1 MAYLA
6 LARRWRPR
14 TFAEVV
20 GQDHV
25 VQALSGAL
33 RDDRVHHA
41 LLFSGTRGVGK
52 TTIARALAKSLNCE
66 QGPTPSPC
74 GECSSCLEIAEG
86 RHVDLIEIDA
96 ASRTKVEDTRELLEN
111 VQYRPTRGR
120 YKIYLIDEVHML
132 SRHSFNA
139 LLKTLEEPP
148 GHVKFLLATTDPQKL
163 PVTVLSRCLQFHLRS
178 LSALEISGH
187 LAHVLTGEGIVHE
200 AAALDELAA
209 AAKGSLRDALSL
221 TDQAVAFGQGEVRA
235 VQVSAML
242 GTARREGVAQLVRL
256 LAAGDAEG
264 LLAQVE
270 QLAAQAV
277 GFERLLTQ
285 LAEAMHRIAMIQF
298 LGATPGLLAE
308 QPWPQLAE
316 QLAPEVVQLYYRF
329 FLEGRREL
337 PLAPDPRLALEMTL
351 LRALA
356 FRPLDNAQ
364 PPQASPQTRP
374 SLLAAHTAPQIAN
387 VASSQQAPNTP
398 NMLSAQLAD
407 IEAQAAA
414 LRGDPAAPVQAAP
427 VNTAPTPPPAAPIN
441 QAQVQA
447 APVNAPLNPAPVQAT
462 PANAVNS
469 GTAQVLSALQL
480 LRGGDGEPPN
490 QPERSPLPAVASNRP
505 AAAPVVSSPTAP
517 TPAVNPAP
525 VASPASV
532 QFADRPPWEAP
543 AEAVLP
549 TTPQAVESEPQQ
561 PDQAQADEARFDEVP
576 PIDEAHLVDDA
587 PPIGEPYFS
596 SASQSQQSDQPPQWD
611 EIPAPDLPLTPAP
624 AAVTPVSTAPV
635 SAVPA
640 PLAQPVQPVAPSA
653 SAQALAEQWQQLA
666 LQLGL
671 KGLVLQLALNSEL
684 YADGPGWLLRVVPEQ
699 AHLIDN
705 ARMQTLGQA
714 ISQALGG
721 SAQLRYEVGPSLV
734 ATPAQARNAR
744 LAARREL
751 ALAAMAADPFVQ
763 QLQQQCAATLASDSL
778 ELFDE
783 TPPVAA
789 NATL

>member
-74 GECSSCLEIAEG
+74 GECSSCVEIAEG

-148 GHVKFLLATTDPQKL
+148 AHVKFLLATTDPQKL

-178 LSALEISGH
+178 LSPLEISGH
-187 LAHVLTGEGIVHE
+187 LAHVLAGEGIAHE
-200 AAALDELAA
+200 PAALDELAA

-235 VQVSAML
+235 AQVSAML

-264 LLAQVE
+264 LMVQVE

-298 LGATPGLLAE
+298 LGSQPGLLAE

-316 QLAPEVVQLYYRF
+316 QLEPAVVQLYYRF

-356 FRPLDNAQ
+356 FRPATD
-364 PPQASPQTRP
+364 SRP
-374 SLLAAHTAPQIAN
+374 SRPALPELDAPSALN
-387 VASSQQAPNTP
+387 
-398 NMLSAQLAD
+398 AQLAE
-407 IEAQAAA
+407 IEAQAAT
-414 LRGDPAAPVQAAP
+414 LRSAPAAASAAAAP
-427 VNTAPTPPPAAPIN
+427 AAAPAA
-441 QAQVQA
+441 V
-447 APVNAPLNPAPVQAT
+447 
-462 PANAVNS
+462 S
-469 GTAQVLSALQL
+469 GDTAQVLSALQL
-480 LRGGDGEPPN
+480 LRGQRSEGAGEPPKK
-490 QPERSPLPAVASNRP
+490 PERSPLPAVA
-505 AAAPVVSSPTAP
+505 AAPSAPVLAATAP
-517 TPAVNPAP
+517 ARMVD
-525 VASPASV
+525 
-532 QFADRPPWEAP
+532 DRPPWLAADAEVQPVAAAEVQPVAAADIQPAAAAGGSDAP
-543 AEAVLP
+543 TDDAEG
-549 TTPQAVESEPQQ
+549 
-561 PDQAQADEARFDEVP
+561 QADEAVAAEPFLALAGEEPPPLPADDELP
-576 PIDEAHLVDDA
+576 PLWDDEPEPEVEPMPLLGRAALLAPATEPLAAVVTA
-587 PPIGEPYFS
+587 PP
-596 SASQSQQSDQPPQWD
+596 
-611 EIPAPDLPLTPAP
+611 PAVATATTL
-624 AAVTPVSTAPV
+624 AV
-635 SAVPA
+635 
-640 PLAQPVQPVAPSA
+640 
-653 SAQALAEQWQQLA
+653 AEQWQQLA

-671 KGLVLQLALNSEL
+671 KGLALQLALNSEL
-684 YADGPGWLLRVVPEQ
+684 HADGPGWLLRIAPEQ
-699 AHLIDN
+699 RHL
-705 ARMQTLGQA
+705 AEAERLQALGQA

-721 SAQLRYEVGPSLV
+721 EPQLRYEFGPPLTC
-734 ATPAQARNAR
+734 TPAQARNAR
-744 LAARREL
+744 LAARRES
-751 ALAAMAADPFVQ
+751 ALAALAADPFVQ
-763 QLQQQCAATLASDSL
+763 QLQQQCGATLASDSL
-778 ELFDE
+778 QLFD
-783 TPPVAA
+783 
-789 NATL
+789 